1 MQLDRR
7 VAPNAI
13 NMDTRPIKMK
23 KQLEGMLALF
33 QLSKNSMTQ
42 EIKQKM
48 PIYEENIK
56 IITNV
61 RNKYRP
67 HAGESSTLFLFR

>member
-13 NMDTRPIKMK
+13 NMDPWPIKMK
-23 KQLEGMLALF
+23 KQLGDLLELF

-48 PIYEENIK
+48 PIYEENFK
-56 IITNV
+56 IITKV
-61 RNKYRP
+61 
-67 HAGESSTLFLFR
+67 HIEESSTLFFLS